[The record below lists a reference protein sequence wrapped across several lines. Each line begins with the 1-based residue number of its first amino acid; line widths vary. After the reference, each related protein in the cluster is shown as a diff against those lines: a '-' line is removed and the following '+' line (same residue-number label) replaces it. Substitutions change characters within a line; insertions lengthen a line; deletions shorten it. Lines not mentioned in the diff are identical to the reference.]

1 MGGAAGPVSFHQVKN
16 LFNPSLSVFTSL
28 FTDCFNIKTPIGG
41 WPWLNCF
48 GHNFYLAV
56 TKPMASVKERTARA
70 MGLYHTIVGE
80 FAQVQILRHMLIMVN
95 YKCYDLIV

>member
-1 MGGAAGPVSFHQVKN
+1 MASEEGSFDEKKLACVTTDSRANIVAAVKK
-16 LFNPSLSVFTSL
+16 LS
-28 FTDCFNIKTPIGG
+28 

-70 MGLYHTIVGE
+70 MGLCHTLVGE
-80 FAQVQILRHMLIMVN
+80 FAQVQILQHMLTMVN